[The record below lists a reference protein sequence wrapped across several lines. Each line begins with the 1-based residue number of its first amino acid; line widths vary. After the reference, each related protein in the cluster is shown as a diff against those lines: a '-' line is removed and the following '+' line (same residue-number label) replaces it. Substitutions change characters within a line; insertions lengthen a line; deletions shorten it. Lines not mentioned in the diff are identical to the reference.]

1 MNLNLLE
8 NVINKINLDWT
19 ISLSDIIS
27 VLSVIVTIVIA
38 FLTMNKNNKNVNK
51 QLTQQQQ
58 NFQQQL
64 DESRKNHTENKNIE
78 LRKNQMEYLPIID
91 LKELIYMDNSGKATF
106 KFTLKN
112 IGNGTALNC
121 YLVADDNLVVYN
133 DSIDNGLQYIQS
145 SPGKFILNVN
155 DSFKTSLSTNRLPNN
170 SPHVVCFSITY
181 NDLMG
186 RIYKQPFEFF
196 YDGVKIVPKIVN
208 KYEWECIKDIE
219 FKSSY

>member
-64 DESRKNHTENKNIE
+64 DESRKNHAENKNIE
-78 LRKNQMEYLPIID
+78 LRKNQIEYLPIID
-91 LKELIYMDNSGKATF
+91 IQELTYIGDGRKATF
-106 KFTLKN
+106 HFTLKN

-121 YLVADDNLVVYN
+121 FLNADDNLVVY
-133 DSIDNGLQYIQS
+133 
-145 SPGKFILNVN
+145 
-155 DSFKTSLSTNRLPNN
+155 
-170 SPHVVCFSITY
+170 
-181 NDLMG
+181 
-186 RIYKQPFEFF
+186 
-196 YDGVKIVPKIVN
+196 KIVAVLAAPIVG
-208 KYEWECIKDIE
+208 
-219 FKSSY
+219 